1 MITLQLKQ
9 PSSFFRTIIVAGV
22 VAVTGCMPKQAAVV
36 APVPD
41 ALGAASVL
49 QDQTRLEDPIRI
61 LFVWEL
67 NDAGVGVKGR
77 GVARVA
83 PPYRARLD
91 LFLDNGELVI
101 RAALVDGELRLP
113 AGAPNDIL
121 PFDNET
127 NRFELSGE
135 LYDQLVR
142 NLPSALGIRTAGEEV
157 ADAVVRGSIR
167 TYEVRA
173 PNYRAAIQGQPAE
186 VLQRQVNIVVSV
198 EIVDLV
204 ENVILWESSSVVAQ
218 GEFLEASE
226 TEEIGRIQAIEL
238 LVQKIVDGAQSNW

>member
-1 MITLQLKQ
+1 MGTLQLKQ

-22 VAVTGCMPKQAAVV
+22 VVVTGCMPKQAAVV

-49 QDQTRLEDPIRI
+49 QDQTGLESPIRI

-121 PFDNET
+121 PPPDLMWGTLGVFRPESGTELVGGDHLDN
-127 NRFELSGE
+127 G
-135 LYDQLVR
+135 LVR
-142 NLPSALGIRTAGEEV
+142 LRYRYLDERELHYSMEDGALRKLEMLSDGDVVQWVEVDRDEETRYPARV
-157 ADAVVRGSIR
+157 TYRHLTDFRELKITRQQLDQVEAYPADIWDP
-167 TYEVRA
+167 RA
-173 PNYRAAIQGQPAE
+173 P
-186 VLQRQVNIVVSV
+186 
-198 EIVDLV
+198 
-204 ENVILWESSSVVAQ
+204 
-218 GEFLEASE
+218 
-226 TEEIGRIQAIEL
+226 
-238 LVQKIVDGAQSNW
+238 

>member
-121 PFDNET
+121 PPPDLMWGTLGVFRPESGTELVGGDHLDN
-127 NRFELSGE
+127 G
-135 LYDQLVR
+135 LVR
-142 NLPSALGIRTAGEEV
+142 LRYRYLDERELHYSMEDGALRKLEMLSDGDVVQWVEVDRDEETRYPARATYRNLTDFRELKITRQQLDQVEAYP
-157 ADAVVRGSIR
+157 ADIWDP
-167 TYEVRA
+167 RA
-173 PNYRAAIQGQPAE
+173 P
-186 VLQRQVNIVVSV
+186 
-198 EIVDLV
+198 
-204 ENVILWESSSVVAQ
+204 
-218 GEFLEASE
+218 
-226 TEEIGRIQAIEL
+226 
-238 LVQKIVDGAQSNW
+238 